1 MRTCLSCISFK
12 WMSPWL
18 FYLKEMSF
26 CHYFIS
32 NLFIQQSLEGSSIL

>member
-1 MRTCLSCISFK
+1 MGNCLSCISFK

-18 FYLKEMSF
+18 FYLKEMSS

-32 NLFIQQSLEGSSIL
+32 NLFIRQSLKGPGIL